1 MNVELV
7 IFDMAGT
14 TVRDKKEVETCF
26 AQALKQSGLN
36 ISEERILAL
45 QGWAKNKVFHLLW
58 AEQIGE
64 DHPEFA
70 EKAAASYSLF
80 RKILENHYKEHPV
93 VPQPFAEDVLIWL
106 KENNIKTALT
116 TGFYREVTDILLK
129 QLGWNKGLDEYY
141 RGDEDSMIDLSIC
154 SDDVE
159 KGRPAPDMIHLAM
172 EKLQITDKS
181 KIVNVGDTPSDL
193 QSAEAAKVGLSVGVL
208 NGTHSK
214 SQLESLAYDVLVS
227 DLSGLKEFINTPQK
241 LVI

>member
-1 MNVELV
+1 MTVELV

-26 AQALKQSGLN
+26 AKALKRSGLN

-45 QGWAKNKVFHLLW
+45 QGWAKSRVFHLLW
-58 AEQIGE
+58 AEQIGD
-64 DHPEFA
+64 DHPEFE
-70 EKAAASYSLF
+70 EKAETSYTLF

-93 VPQPFAEDVLIWL
+93 VPQPFAEEVLMWL
-106 KENNIKTALT
+106 KDNNIKTALT

-129 QLGWNKGLDEYY
+129 QLGWSKGLNEKYM
-141 RGDEDSMIDLSIC
+141 GGEDSIIDLSIC

-159 KGRPAPDMIHLAM
+159 KGRPAPDMIQLAM
-172 EKLQITDKS
+172 EKLQVSDKS

-193 QSAEAAKVGLSVGVL
+193 QSAEAARVGLSVGVL

-214 SQLESLAYDVLVS
+214 NQLESLTHDVLIN
-227 DLSGLKEFINTPQK
+227 DLSGLKEFISAPQE